1 MKKNANLLRKW
12 RKANNWTLQ
21 DVADE
26 LNTMDLNEGTI
37 LEHHVS
43 RWELGVHIPNYEIVQ
58 ALAEL
63 THIPAIKLLDNFKAT
78 QNKKVS

>member
-37 LEHHVS
+37 LEHDVS
-43 RWELGVHIPNYEIVQ
+43 RWELGVHIPNSEIVQ

-63 THIPAIKLLDNFKAT
+63 THIPAVKLLDNFKAT